1 MVFLSYYIQFLTTL
15 EISSMRP
22 QGTRPDLHPKC
33 TPTGDTRHIDPKQL
47 FRNDIGKSLT
57 RFKEDDSLQK
67 QFKFDARKNSQFSRY
82 DQRKGKSYGREFF
95 VNVNKGRHHYREPP
109 YNNKTKQKIKLAS
122 KEVNNPVD

>member
-1 MVFLSYYIQFLTTL
+1 
-15 EISSMRP
+15 MRR

-33 TPTGDTRHIDPKQL
+33 APTGDTQHIDPKQL

-67 QFKFDARKNSQFSRY
+67 QFKNSQFSRY

-95 VNVNKGRHHYREPP
+95 VNKGQ
-109 YNNKTKQKIKLAS
+109 NKTKQKIKLAS